1 MIPLHIL
8 WVFNFIVQFTGMVDR
23 DMQLHT
29 YIIYIHVHHHTV
41 QYTAASPPDS
51 PVGLDSLLQSLTAAV
66 PTEQHAVM
74 LKLFT

>member
-1 MIPLHIL
+1 MITLHIL
-8 WVFNFIVQFTGMVDR
+8 WVFNFVVQFTGMVDR

-29 YIIYIHVHHHTV
+29 YMYIHHTI

-74 LKLFT
+74 LELFT